1 MSCDVL
7 FTNVPYT
14 ETTIA
19 PAAPAVLIGML
30 KHHGYSGKFYDFNVL
45 TLDNELVKT
54 FALGMNPSDPVKLD
68 QIYRYHVNEMLGYK
82 PKYIGI
88 SLFSYQCISSA
99 QLLCIYIRTMAP
111 NVKIILGGPG
121 LSHNGLHGVNIGAEW
136 QKLALC
142 DHWVKSE
149 GENPIVKILQ
159 DDYTSTPEW
168 EQILNLDEFP
178 IPDYES
184 YDWNLYKKQIPIT
197 GSRGC
202 VRQCTFCDIHTHWK
216 KFVWRSGKSIAS
228 EMIEQSKKHGIY
240 EFSFTDSLING
251 SMKAYKEMC
260 TVLADYN
267 RASPKHQLK
276 WSGQFIFR
284 PANQMPD
291 QMWKLSKE
299 AGLTNVAIGIESL
312 DEGIRHHMRKKFS
325 NEDIFYGCES
335 MRKHGISSTFLMIVG
350 YVTDTEETIQ
360 KQKDMFT
367 DLRKY
372 AGNAIKKI
380 AIGAT
385 LAILPGTPLAAMAK
399 ENGVKLGKSENDWV
413 GLYSD
418 QKTRLR
424 WRTDLIR
431 HCVQLGYTVP
441 EHIGHDQL
449 MTAGSVLKN
458 A

>member
-7 FTNVPYT
+7 FTSVPYT
-14 ETTIA
+14 VTEIA

-30 KHHGYSGKFYDFNVL
+30 KHYGYCGKFYDFNNL
-45 TLDNELVKT
+45 TLNNELVKT
-54 FALGMNPSDPVKLD
+54 FALGKTPSDPVKLD

-121 LSHNGLHGVNIGAEW
+121 LSHNGLNGFNIGAEW
-136 QKLALC
+136 QELALC
-142 DHWVKSE
+142 DYWVKSE
-149 GENPIVKILQ
+149 GENAIIKILN
-159 DDYTSTPEW
+159 DDYISTPLW
-168 EQILNLDEFP
+168 EQILDLDEFP
-178 IPDYES
+178 IPDYDS
-184 YDWNLYKKQIPIT
+184 YNWKLYKKRIPIT

-216 KFVWRSGKSIAS
+216 KFVWRSGKSIAQ
-228 EMIEQSKKHGIY
+228 EMIEQSEKHDIY

-260 TVLADYN
+260 IELANYN
-267 RASPKHQLK
+267 NNNPTNKLQ
-276 WSGQFIFR
+276 WGGQFIFR
-284 PANQMPD
+284 PANQMPNY
-291 QMWKLSKE
+291 MWKLSAE
-299 AGLTNVAIGIESL
+299 AGLTEAAIGIESL
-312 DEGIRHHMRKKFS
+312 DEGIRNHMRKKFS
-325 NEDIFYGCES
+325 NNDIIYGLKY
-335 MRKHGISSTFLMIVG
+335 MKKYGIQGTFLMIVG

-367 DLRKY
+367 QLKEY
-372 AGNAIKKI
+372 AGNAIRKV
-380 AIGAT
+380 AVGST
-385 LAILPGTPLAAMAK
+385 LAILPGTPLASMAN
-399 ENGVKLGKSENDWV
+399 ENGVKLGKNENDWI

-418 QKTRLR
+418 QNTRLR
-424 WRTDLIR
+424 WREDLIK
-431 HCVQLGYTVP
+431 HCVSLGYNVP
-441 EHIGHDQL
+441 EHVGHDQL
-449 MTAGSVLKN
+449 MTSGSVLH